1 MGRARAWAPTVNPD
15 GSFPILGSMNP
26 RAWILVGCIW
36 AALGVSF
43 GAFGAH
49 ALKDMLTPEELANW
63 DTAVRY
69 QLLHALAMVAFG
81 LFGERSSGKEY
92 PGVLFL
98 FGSFFFS
105 GSLYAL
111 CFGFAKSVMGP
122 LTPVGGL
129 LMILGWLGFAREA
142 LRRR

>member
-1 MGRARAWAPTVNPD
+1 
-15 GSFPILGSMNP
+15 MNP
-26 RAWILVGCIW
+26 RAWILAGSLW
-36 AALGVSF
+36 AALGVVL

-49 ALKDMLTPEELANW
+49 ALKDTLTPDQLLTW

-69 QLLHALAMVAFG
+69 QLVHALALVAFG
-81 LFGERSSGKEY
+81 LFGDRSSAKDY
-92 PGVLFL
+92 PGLLFL

-111 CFGFAKSVMGP
+111 CFDFAKPVMGP
-122 LTPVGGL
+122 LTPLGGL
-129 LMILGWLGFAREA
+129 LMICGWIGFARES